1 MLKLISLLLI
11 FCIVIFV
18 ITYKKKFI
26 FNKLKLKQILIENN
40 SNQISKTNLKQVK
53 NYSNNFNL
61 NDLKFVS
68 NSQKAIL
75 KKEMFALF
83 KGSKDD
89 KIKALKIAQYLSN
102 RSTLPLLKLGL
113 KDMDMDIVKF
123 SAKLIQKFK

>member
-75 KKEMFALF
+75 KKEMFALL